1 LSVGRRLEVLLCFSQ
16 MDAYLKLKLTT
27 RSNRERGF
35 KLTTRS
41 NRERGFKLTTR
52 SNHERGFKLT
62 TRSNLERGLNWLHG
76 VILKG
81 GLS

>member
-1 LSVGRRLEVLLCFSQ
+1 MSVGRRLEVLLCFSQ
-16 MDAYLKLKLTT
+16 MDAYLKL
-27 RSNRERGF
+27 